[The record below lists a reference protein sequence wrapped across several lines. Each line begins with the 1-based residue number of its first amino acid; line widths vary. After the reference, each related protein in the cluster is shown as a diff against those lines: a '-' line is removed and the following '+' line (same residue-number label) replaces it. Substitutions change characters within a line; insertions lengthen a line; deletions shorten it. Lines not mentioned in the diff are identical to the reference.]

1 MKKWYIAFTGLI
13 LMFGLVLYTS
23 FFVSQPKKEVNSF
36 SLEKEE
42 ASASFG
48 KEKVSLQVIPN
59 YDERALNLVLME
71 GEERS
76 EGKLGGEFFDQFIE
90 LTERM
95 NKLDLIA
102 TPDGRLNVKWDWID
116 TEKVDVDV
124 KTDVSIEFD
133 AFLEDVVKV
142 MNEDIY

>member
-42 ASASFG
+42 AS
-48 KEKVSLQVIPN
+48 LQVTPN
-59 YDERALNLVLME
+59 YDERALNLVLTE

-95 NKLDLIA
+95 NKLDLIP
-102 TPDGRLNVKWDWID
+102 TPEGSLNVKWDWID
-116 TEKVDVDV
+116 PEKVDVNV
-124 KTDVSIEFD
+124 ATDVSIEFD